1 MARTIEAL
9 AFVAICFIAVTS
21 VSGGGGDPFELVEGN
36 CSHAIAGDMVL
47 LRHVHKYAIPLTT
60 REETVSWKGSKRI
73 YCVMVLSESQDTKS
87 GVRVSNGGVWQNFV
101 DIYIHSESGYGYKY
115 YIRVFAK

>member
-60 REETVSWKGSKRI
+60 REETGSKRI